1 MMRVNAIVALVGV
14 LAAPAAPGVAQTD
27 LSGEW
32 RLASATTNRSRNGG
46 LGEQPTRSYVMDSS
60 AFNCGRECRIVHNG
74 STLTVENAQ
83 LAAGATAPSPTVTF
97 LVDGRSHAVVDS
109 VTLGHTIEA
118 VSRWEDGR
126 LVITSMLLGMPITQT
141 ISLEQHQLVVVKLY
155 VTDPGAKL
163 TLRYAKE

>member
-1 MMRVNAIVALVGV
+1 MVRVNAIVALVGV

-32 RLASATTNRSRNGG
+32 RLVSATTNRSRNGG
-46 LGEQPTRSYVMDSS
+46 PGEQPTRSYVMDSS
-60 AFNCGRECRIVHNG
+60 AFNCGRACRIVHKG
-74 STLTVENAQ
+74 STLTVENAR
-83 LAAGATAPSPTVTF
+83 LSDGATAPSPTVTF
-97 LVDGRSHAVVDS
+97 VVDGRSHAVVDS

-141 ISLEQHQLVVVKLY
+141 ISLEQHQLVVVKSDAI
-155 VTDPGAKL
+155 DPGLKR
-163 TLRYAKE
+163 TLRYTKK